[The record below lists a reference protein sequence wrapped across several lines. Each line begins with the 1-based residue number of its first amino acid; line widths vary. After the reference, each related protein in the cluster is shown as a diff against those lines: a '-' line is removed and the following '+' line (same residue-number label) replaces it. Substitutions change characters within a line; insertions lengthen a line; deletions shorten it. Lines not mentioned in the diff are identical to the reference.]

1 MADIVDDCRA
11 VARTL
16 EGWGRV
22 TGPSD
27 WIGNPSVIAGHLT
40 KSALEVEKLR
50 KEVKLLKAANTS
62 LAARNILLM
71 LMFAG
76 SVCAIF
82 MAAFLV
88 R

>member
-40 KSALEVEKLR
+40 KSAIEVEKLR
-50 KEVKLLKAANTS
+50 KEVKLLKAANAS
-62 LAARNILLM
+62 LAARNIFLM
-71 LMFAG
+71 LLLVTV
-76 SVCAIF
+76 VCGGF
-82 MAAFLV
+82 MVVFLS

>member
-1 MADIVDDCRA
+1 MADIIDDCRA
-11 VARTL
+11 AARTL

-40 KSALEVEKLR
+40 KSAIEVEKLR
-50 KEVKLLKAANTS
+50 KEVKLLRSANRS
-62 LAARNILLM
+62 LAARNIFLTLL
-71 LMFAG
+71 LGFV
-76 SVCAIF
+76 VCGGF
-82 MAAFLV
+82 MAMFLV